1 MASRASSERP
11 LTSNAMKKIKKL
23 RAGENLFA
31 WLMMALSLFVL
42 IQAYL
47 ISGFSSI
54 SSAGPFPMVAAAIM
68 VVAMVLILLNNR
80 KLAKPDADGLK
91 DELHQAARQVLPK
104 VFLVYT
110 GVIIGYMILIRPLHF
125 LPSSFAFLLV
135 SMIYLK
141 GSTVIKSL
149 IISIL
154 TLACIYIVF
163 QYFFRVVLP

>member
-1 MASRASSERP
+1 
-11 LTSNAMKKIKKL
+11 MKETRKL
-23 RAGENLFA
+23 RAGENAFA

-54 SSAGPFPMVAAAIM
+54 SSAGTFPMVAAAIM
-68 VVAMVLILLNNR
+68 VVAMALTLLNNR

-91 DELHQAARQVLPK
+91 DELRRTAKQVLPK

-110 GVIIGYMILIRPLHF
+110 GIIIGYMLLIQPLHF

-149 IISIL
+149 IISTL